1 MDHHARWSSK
11 REFCRACKS
20 QKQSHFSSY
29 ASVFTS
35 KNWGKNG
42 QDGQN
47 SSKLKNQEI
56 EKKTRKAKGSKMDRI
71 KKLEMEGNF
80 L

>member
-35 KNWGKNG
+35 KNWGKNWKDHKYIE

-56 EKKTRKAKGSKMDRI
+56 EKRPEKQKGVKWIELKS
-71 KKLEMEGNF
+71 
-80 L
+80 